1 MPLISFLLSTVLLF
15 FYAVVGHDAWQ
26 WFLQPLGAPAITYW
40 HMMGIILMVK
50 FLSSPTTLA
59 DMAILSEA
67 DAGDLSSMGLL
78 RTCLR
83 FVYTLIMWGIMALVH
98 GQMT

>member
-1 MPLISFLLSTVLLF
+1 MPLISFLLSTVLVF

-40 HMMGIILMVK
+40 HVMGLMLLTK
-50 FLSSPTTLA
+50 FVSSTTTLA

-67 DAGDLSSMGLL
+67 TAGDLSSIGLL
-78 RTCLR
+78 RTCLM
-83 FVYTLIMWGIMALVH
+83 FVYALIMWGIMALVH